1 MKLYYHPVSTTSRP
15 VVLFAAESGI
25 PLDMQVVD
33 LFTGEQYQPAYE
45 KINPSHQVPVLEDG
59 DFRLTESSSILK
71 YLADKVGSPAY
82 PKDARQRAHV
92 NERMDWFNTGFYR
105 DYSYGFVYP
114 QIFPFMKRQDDVV
127 QAGTIAYGKEKAL
140 GWLRILD
147 QNLIGPRSDFLCG
160 DSITIA
166 DYLGAMMTL
175 SGEAIACNFA
185 GYPNIS
191 RWMGRMKSLKNWN
204 SVNEGF
210 YRYVVDPNKGTEFVR
225 I

>member
-25 PLDMQVVD
+25 DLDLEIVD
-33 LFTGEQYQPAYE
+33 LFTGAQYQPAYE
-45 KINPSHQVPVLEDG
+45 AINPSHQVPVLEDG

-71 YLADKVGSPAY
+71 FLAERTGSSAY
-82 PKDARQRAHV
+82 PADARKRAHI

-105 DYSYGFVYP
+105 DFSYGFLYP
-114 QIFPFMKRQDDVV
+114 QIFPFMRRPDEVV

-140 GWLRILD
+140 GWLKILD
-147 QNLIGPRSDFLCG
+147 QSLLGPRNGYLCG
-160 DSITIA
+160 DAITIA

-175 SGEAIACNFA
+175 GGEAIACNYA
-185 GYPNIS
+185 SYPNIS
-191 RWMGRMKSLKNWN
+191 RWLGKMKALKNWDK
-204 SVNEGF
+204 VNEAF
-210 YRYVVDPNKGTEFVR
+210 YKYIVDPNKGKEFVR